1 MTQKIEFLFDVGSPT
16 AYLAWSQLPALC
28 ERTGAELVYVPV
40 LLGGIF
46 KATGNNPP
54 GAVPAKGMY
63 MMRDLAR
70 YSARY
75 QVPLTMNPHF
85 PVNTITP
92 MRIATAAI
100 GTPEQDAVIT
110 ALYNA
115 MWREPCKLSEVEE
128 ITRVLTAAGLD
139 AQAWL
144 EKAASDE
151 VKEQLKANTEAAVKR
166 GVFGAPTLFV
176 GNEMFF
182 GQDRLDFVEEAVKGN

>member
-1 MTQKIEFLFDVGSPT
+1 MTKKMEFLFDVGSPT
-16 AYLAWSQLPALC
+16 AYLAWTQLPAIA
-28 ERTGAELVYVPV
+28 ERTGAQLELKPI
-40 LLGGIF
+40 LLGGVF
-46 KATGNNPP
+46 KATGNAPP

-70 YSARY
+70 YAARY

-92 MRIATAAI
+92 MR
-100 GTPEQDAVIT
+100 VIT
-110 ALYNA
+110 AALGTDQAVPVVDALFDA
-115 MWREPCKLSEVEE
+115 MWKTPCKLSETDEVG
-128 ITRVLTAAGLD
+128 RVLSEAGLD

-144 EKAASDE
+144 EKAASE
-151 VKEQLKANTEAAVKR
+151 AVKEQLKANTEAAVKR

-182 GQDRLDFVEEAVKGN
+182 GQDRLDFVEAALNDA

>member
-1 MTQKIEFLFDVGSPT
+1 MSKTVEFIFDVGSPT
-16 AYLAWSQLPALC
+16 AYLAWTQLAAIC
-28 ERTGAELVYVPV
+28 ERSGAQLQLTPV

-70 YSARY
+70 YAQRY

-85 PVNTITP
+85 PVNTLMP
-92 MRIATAAI
+92 MRVATAAI
-100 GTPEQDAVIT
+100 GTPEQEAVVQ
-110 ALYNA
+110 ALYDA
-115 MWREPCKLSEVEE
+115 MWKAPCKLSEPEE
-128 ITRVLTAAGLD
+128 LARVLTEAGLD
-139 AQAWL
+139 ADHWL
-144 EKAASDE
+144 ARAADE
-151 VKEQLKANTEAAVKR
+151 TVKDTLKANTESAVKR

-182 GQDRLDFVEEAVKGN
+182 GQDRLDFVEEALA

>member
-1 MTQKIEFLFDVGSPT
+1 MSKKVEFLFDVGSPT

-28 ERTGAELVYVPV
+28 ERTGAELALTPV

-70 YSARY
+70 YAERY

-85 PVNTITP
+85 PVNTLMP
-92 MRIATAAI
+92 MRIAAAAA
-100 GTPEQDAVIT
+100 GTPEQDAVVR
-110 ALYNA
+110 ALFEA
-115 MWREPCKLSEVEE
+115 MWKAPCKLSEPDVVES
-128 ITRVLTAAGLD
+128 VLSAAHLD
-139 AQAWL
+139 AGYWLAQAADDTV
-144 EKAASDE
+144 KARL
-151 VKEQLKANTEAAVKR
+151 KENTEQAVRR

-176 GNEMFF
+176 GEEMFF
-182 GQDRLDFVEEAVKGN
+182 GQDRLDFVEAALAGA